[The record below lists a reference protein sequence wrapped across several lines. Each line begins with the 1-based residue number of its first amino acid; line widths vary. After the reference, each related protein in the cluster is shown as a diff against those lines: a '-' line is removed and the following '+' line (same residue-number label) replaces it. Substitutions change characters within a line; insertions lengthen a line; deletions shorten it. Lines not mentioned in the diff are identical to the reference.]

1 MRIQRIGLAA
11 LAAIWLS
18 AAGSGY
24 HVIRKIPVGGEGSWD
39 YITFDPAAPRLFV
52 AHATRVDVVDPESAK
67 AIGEIPD
74 TPGVHGIA
82 LVPEAGK
89 GLVSHGSTDNATV
102 FDLNTLAT
110 LRHVVTGK

>member
-1 MRIQRIGLAA
+1 MHKGENMRIQRIGLAA
-11 LAAIWLS
+11 LAAMWLS

-39 YITFDPAAPRLFV
+39 YITFDPAASRLFV
-52 AHATRVDVVDPESAK
+52 AHASRVDVVDPENGK
-67 AIGEIPD
+67 MIGEIPD

-89 GLVSHGSTDNATV
+89 GFVSNGKSDN
-102 FDLNTLAT
+102 
-110 LRHVVTGK
+110 